1 MRLQIHA
8 ADSVIEGA
16 LQLVPQG
23 ETPMQSMRK
32 STGDLVWDFIVLC
45 NDRKAFK
52 KIHEYETFTDHCF
65 DESVIAAICEYQL
78 LLPPKE
84 FMATGFVGR
93 VV

>member
-1 MRLQIHA
+1 
-8 ADSVIEGA
+8 
-16 LQLVPQG
+16 
-23 ETPMQSMRK
+23 MQSMRK

>member
-1 MRLQIHA
+1 MYA
-8 ADSVIEGA
+8 ADSVIEGV
-16 LQLVPQG
+16 LRLVPWG
-23 ETPMQSMRK
+23 VRVPSMRK

-45 NDRKAFK
+45 NDRKVLN
-52 KIHEYETFTDHCF
+52 KIHEYEAFTDHCF

-78 LLPPKE
+78 LLPLEE